1 MAGPESAHAPSVPR
15 RRLRPGLLAAPQK
28 GCAERRGLAG
38 PHGLVSKV
46 QRDTRDVTTSPGLS
60 GRPARDGLR
69 FYPCEPRRTDQA
81 SLLGQALLSAADRE
95 LSPDA
100 PYLGHTNAPVP
111 GAPCG
116 TRRNARRTQQAS
128 TAATCLRNTP
138 RPPLPR
144 SALRNAFRKA
154 PLRERGWIGI

>member
-1 MAGPESAHAPSVPR
+1 MAGPESEHAPSVPR

-100 PYLGHTNAPVP
+100 PYLGHTHAPVP
-111 GAPCG
+111 GVPCG

-128 TAATCLRNTP
+128 TAATSLHKPAAAT
-138 RPPLPR
+138 
-144 SALRNAFRKA
+144 A
-154 PLRERGWIGI
+154 PDPHIEHACRTCPSWTGTE